1 MDPAQP
7 VPDRIDP
14 ETFFTRP
21 DIFPLEFGQGHIQFV
36 PMTRESYGRSLFTD
50 RGRIVPAATHGWQV
64 PTGQVLAEFERR
76 GIPQP
81 RLFFIFHIA
90 HCGSTLLA
98 RAIDVPGRTLVIR
111 EPFALRQLA
120 VDAVAANVASDP
132 VTRERCL
139 HLATALL
146 GRRYAE
152 DQPVIV
158 KANVPV
164 NFILEPL
171 MALHPESRG
180 ILLYADL
187 DDYLLSVLKTPIH
200 RRWVMN
206 VSSQLADAI
215 RATPGLEDT
224 NLTALDAPQTAA
236 CLWIAQLNR
245 FHRAIAE
252 CDRLKSLNCRDLF
265 GRPAETLRE
274 AMKLAGAPV
283 TPSEAQAIAEGDLF
297 RRHAKDPRRKFDRSA
312 RARQMARLAEEMA
325 PELEA
330 ARSWAASMPAWKR
343 VTAPMKR
350 PLL

>member
-1 MDPAQP
+1 MDAPQP
-7 VPDRIDP
+7 IPDRIDP

-21 DIFPLEFGQGHIQFV
+21 DIFPVEFGQGHIQFV

-64 PTGQVLAEFERR
+64 PTGQVLTEFERR

-81 RLFFIFHIA
+81 KLFFIFHIA

-98 RAIDVPGRTLVIR
+98 RAVDVPGRTLVIR

-120 VDAVAANVASDP
+120 VDAAAANDGSDP
-132 VTRERCL
+132 GTRERCL
-139 HLATALL
+139 RLITALL
-146 GRRYAE
+146 GRRYDG

-200 RRWVMN
+200 RRWVLN
-206 VSSQLADAI
+206 VSRQLAEAI
-215 RATPGLEDT
+215 RSTPGLEDT
-224 NLTALDAPQTAA
+224 NLAALGAPQTAA
-236 CLWIAQLNR
+236 CLWIAQLSR
-245 FHRAIAE
+245 FHRALAGCE
-252 CDRLKSLNCRDLF
+252 RLTSLDCQDLF
-265 GRPAETLRE
+265 ARPAETLRE
-274 AMKLAGAPV
+274 AMSLAGAPV
-283 TPSEAQAIAEGDLF
+283 TASAARGIAEGDLF

-330 ARSWAASMPAWKR
+330 ARSWAVSTPAWKR

>member
-1 MDPAQP
+1 MDSAQP
-7 VPDRIDP
+7 IPDRIDP

-21 DIFPLEFGQGHIQFV
+21 DIFPVEFGQGHIQFV

-76 GIPQP
+76 GIRQP

-98 RAIDVPGRTLVIR
+98 RAVDVPGRTLVIR

-120 VDAVAANVASDP
+120 VDAVSASGISDP
-132 VTRERCL
+132 GARERCL
-139 HLATALL
+139 HLVTALL

-171 MALHPESRG
+171 MALHAESRG

-200 RRWVMN
+200 RRWVLN
-206 VSSQLADAI
+206 VSRQLSDAL

-224 NLTALDAPQTAA
+224 DLNTLDAPRTAA
-236 CLWIAQLNR
+236 CLWMAQLSR
-245 FHRAIAE
+245 FHRAMAA
-252 CDRLKSLNCRDLF
+252 CHRLSSLNCQDLF
-265 GRPAETLRE
+265 GRPGETLRE
-274 AMKLAGAPV
+274 AMSLAGAPI
-283 TPSEAQAIAEGDLF
+283 TPSEAQAIAKGDLF

-312 RARQMARLAEEMA
+312 RARQMARLAREMA

-330 ARSWAASMPAWKR
+330 AKSWAASTPAWER
-343 VTAPMKR
+343 VMAPMKR
-350 PLL
+350 SLV